1 MLSEA
6 NGYVE
11 NSPAGMSYM
20 VCMDA
25 AVQQT
30 HWSSTCNTHFAGHVH
45 RGERRKKDGRRW

>member
-25 AVQQT
+25 AVQHG
-30 HWSSTCNTHFAGHVH
+30 HWSSTCTMYSVGHTH
-45 RGERRKKDGRRW
+45 